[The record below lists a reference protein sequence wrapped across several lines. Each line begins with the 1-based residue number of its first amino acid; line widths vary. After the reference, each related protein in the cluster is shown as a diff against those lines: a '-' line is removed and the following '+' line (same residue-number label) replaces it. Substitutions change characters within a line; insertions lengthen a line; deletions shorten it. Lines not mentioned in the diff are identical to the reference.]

1 MLDLTNLHYLFH
13 LCTEPCLIGM
23 VIKPVLMEKFH
34 NYLSSLLA
42 FSFIICLTE
51 ETSNHSI
58 SFRVSG
64 FSAPIGTEIG
74 KRQADIIRVVEGAS

>member
-1 MLDLTNLHYLFH
+1 MMTFFICAHSYMLLLVSYLLHI
-13 LCTEPCLIGM
+13 LCI
-23 VIKPVLMEKFH
+23 
-34 NYLSSLLA
+34 NLLA

-64 FSAPIGTEIG
+64 FSAPLGTETG